1 MPRRGFNKNTVAAF
15 YTIRHGDKQNTLNIE
30 RSRLFF
36 LGRGGR
42 WGREETAK
50 ANSLHSNIEIK
61 CNFISSELQVK
72 RQTNTRT
79 FCQSLI
85 TTINCD
91 CSTVNVGTLQPSL
104 VIFKTNNRPA
114 SFARV
119 RRTLLNKITE
129 KWNPLQWMLLS
140 EMFHPP
146 WNSISAQ
153 KKAIHTKNQSIHT
166 RTRYKM

>member
-119 RRTLLNKITE
+119 RRTLLDKITE

>member
-15 YTIRHGDKQNTLNIE
+15 YTIRHGDKKNTLNIE

-36 LGRGGR
+36 LGGGGR

-61 CNFISSELQVK
+61 CNFICSELQVK

-91 CSTVNVGTLQPSL
+91 CSTVNVRTLQPSL